1 MGRQLIFVLCILASF
16 SVKAQMTDLIGSMA
30 IQGQMAKSGLGAY
43 NTASM
48 MNNKNNLMQE
58 LQIQVIDIKTK
69 YMNNYSNV
77 SRETISSP
85 VLKKYQAKLHGNGDS
100 FYFELKN
107 LDKNL
112 CKSLSNNF
120 AGAYKIDNNNC
131 QNVKIYYK

>member
-1 MGRQLIFVLCILASF
+1 MGRQLIFVLCIVASF
-16 SVKAQMTDLIGSMA
+16 SVKAQMTDLIGSMT

-69 YMNNYSNV
+69 YMNNYQNV
-77 SRETISSP
+77 SRETLKSP
-85 VLKKYQAKLHGNGDS
+85 LLKKYKTTLRNNGNS
-100 FYFELKN
+100 FYFELHNMDQK
-107 LDKNL
+107 L

-131 QNVKIYYK
+131 QNVKIYFK

>member
-1 MGRQLIFVLCILASF
+1 MGRQLVLLFLLASSF
-16 SVKAQMTDLIGSMA
+16 SVQAQMTDLIGSMA
-30 IQGQMAKSGLGAY
+30 IQGQMSASGLKGY
-43 NTASM
+43 GTASTM
-48 MNNKNNLMQE
+48 HEKNSLIQE

-131 QNVKIYYK
+131 QNVKIYFK